1 MSDRDDR
8 DIEEIANRIA
18 NRVIV
23 KIVAIAVA
31 VFFVLPFLFRVAVLG
46 HATGLIIVV
55 AVLVGAVLV
64 VRRSRRRG

>member
-8 DIEEIANRIA
+8 DIEKLAGHIA
-18 NRVIV
+18 NRVIL
-23 KIVAIAVA
+23 KIVAIVVA
-31 VFFVLPFLFRVAVLG
+31 VVYVLPFLFRVALLG

-64 VRRSRRRG
+64 VRRSNRRG